1 MYYRPR
7 FYRRNPYSFLTANR
21 GSEEEGFGPGPGFYP
36 GGFGGG
42 WGSFI
47 VGGLAGAFLASA
59 FGNKNAQATQP
70 VPAQATPVAISP
82 VIQPVSVAQGGG
94 YNYSPYGYMAPTT
107 QLQEPKVQ
115 ENDEDE
121 ELYPDFDEWKGKQPV
136 KETHQV
142 YTIPNQTPY
151 MKVPT
156 YQAGPMY
163 YQGMAPAYQTVQQPM
178 MAYQPQARSAL
189 NQGRWVTTDMVPYQE
204 GDGSCCDASSS
215 KGKPSSDTNHAL
227 LYDASSAKSTPLEER
242 GQ

>member
-94 YNYSPYGYMAPTT
+94 YNYSPYGYMALTS
-107 QLQEPKVQ
+107 QLQEPKVK
-115 ENDEDE
+115 EKDEDE

-163 YQGMAPAYQTVQQPM
+163 
-178 MAYQPQARSAL
+178 
-189 NQGRWVTTDMVPYQE
+189 
-204 GDGSCCDASSS
+204 
-215 KGKPSSDTNHAL
+215 
-227 LYDASSAKSTPLEER
+227 
-242 GQ
+242 

>member
-94 YNYSPYGYMAPTT
+94 YNYSPYGYMAPTS
-107 QLQEPKVQ
+107 QLQEPKVK
-115 ENDEDE
+115 EKDEDE

-156 YQAGPMY
+156 YQVGPMY
-163 YQGMAPAYQTVQQPM
+163 YQGMAPAYQPVQQPM

-204 GDGSCCDASSS
+204 GQASYLAMVPVVTHQVPRESR
-215 KGKPSSDTNHAL
+215 PVTQIMPYYMMPVQQNPL
-227 LYDASSAKSTPLEER
+227 L
-242 GQ
+242 